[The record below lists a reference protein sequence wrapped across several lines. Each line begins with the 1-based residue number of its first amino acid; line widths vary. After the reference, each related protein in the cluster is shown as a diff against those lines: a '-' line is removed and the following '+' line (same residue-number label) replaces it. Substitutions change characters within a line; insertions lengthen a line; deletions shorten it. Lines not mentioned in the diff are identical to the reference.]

1 MNKEEARP
9 TLLAWTGTKGAYVS
23 VRPTAASTTLLS
35 RIATQLGLTPSVSD
49 VFKYHCTVMWS
60 ETTPKVCAPNNCLK
74 FSAKLKG
81 IEYWLGHDSDGYV
94 VVTLDSEDLDRR
106 HAYWRSLGA
115 THSFEDYSPHSTVAS
130 KLSLTPELTQ
140 RLAIARRTF
149 IGSELHFFDES
160 CVDVS

>member
-23 VRPTAASTTLLS
+23 VRPTAASATLLS
-35 RIATQLGLTPSVSD
+35 RVATQLGLTPSVSD

-60 ETTPKVCAPNNCLK
+60 ETTPKVCEPNNCLK
-74 FSAKLKG
+74 FSSVLKG
-81 IEYWLGHDSDGYV
+81 IEYWLGHDSDGYI
-94 VVTLDSEDLDRR
+94 VVTLDSNDLIKR
-106 HAYWRSLGA
+106 HDYWKSLGA
-115 THSFEDYSPHSTVAS
+115 RHSFDEYVPHTTLVN
-130 KLSLTPELTQ
+130 KLSLTPELYQ
-140 RLAIARRTF
+140 RLAVARRMF